1 MGAFVGMTALL
12 GNLVPIAERLG
23 YLESSICVLK
33 GDIDVLEKEF
43 PKTYSNLMGC
53 NHNRDNR
60 APIQYGKDLVASWIY
75 EDFLME
81 QLQLVGITIEGAG
94 ADKNRE
100 ILAHAKVSAASD
112 CLVIYNGKSRK
123 LEIMNDYKGY
133 WAKNR
138 CLDLRDAKYNKL
150 SNENSIFLGVA
161 PLHKK
166 YVLLDFSENVEAT
179 FIPHHPPYGFKPVYQ
194 VPISQDALKE
204 LDFTEITQEVLK
216 LF

>member
-23 YLESSICVLK
+23 YPESSICVLK

-112 CLVIYNGKSRK
+112 CLVTYNGKSRK

-166 YVLLDFSENVEAT
+166 YVLLDFSENVDAT

-204 LDFTEITQEVLK
+204 LDFTEIAQEVLK

>member
-1 MGAFVGMTALL
+1 MGAFTGMTALL

-23 YLESSICVLK
+23 YPESSICVLK

-81 QLQLVGITIEGAG
+81 QLKLVGITIEGAG

-112 CLVIYNGKSRK
+112 CLVTYNGKSRK

-133 WAKNR
+133 WANNR
-138 CLDLRDAKYNKL
+138 CLDLRDAKYEKL
-150 SNENSIFLGVA
+150 SRENSIFLGVA

-166 YVLLDFSENVEAT
+166 YVILDFSEKIEAT
-179 FIPHHPPYGFKPVYQ
+179 FIPHHPPYGFKSVYQ
-194 VPISQDALKE
+194 VPISPDALKE
-204 LDFTEITQEVLK
+204 LDFTRIANEVLG

>member
-1 MGAFVGMTALL
+1 MGAFTRMTELL
-12 GNLVPIAERLG
+12 GDLVPVATSLG
-23 YLESSICVLK
+23 YPRSSICVLK
-33 GDIDVLEKEF
+33 GDVDVLEKEF
-43 PKTYSNLMGC
+43 PMTYSNLMGC

-81 QLQLVGITIEGAG
+81 QLKLADITIEGAG

-112 CLVIYNGKSRK
+112 CLVTYNGKSRK

-133 WAKNR
+133 WANNR
-138 CLDLRDAKYNKL
+138 CLDLRDAKYEKL
-150 SNENSIFLGVA
+150 LKENSIFLGVA

-166 YVLLDFSENVEAT
+166 YIIVDFSEKIEAT
-179 FIPHHPPYGFKPVYQ
+179 LIPHHPPYGFKPVYQ
-194 VPISQDALKE
+194 VPISPDALKE
-204 LDFTEITQEVLK
+204 LDFTRIANEVLG

>member
-23 YLESSICVLK
+23 YPESSICVLK

-112 CLVIYNGKSRK
+112 CLVTYNGKSRK

-204 LDFTEITQEVLK
+204 LDFTEIAQEVLK

>member
-1 MGAFVGMTALL
+1 MGAFTGMTALL

-23 YLESSICVLK
+23 YPESSICVLK

-43 PKTYSNLMGC
+43 PKTCSNLTGC
-53 NHNRDNR
+53 KHNSDNR

-81 QLQLVGITIEGAG
+81 QLKLVGITIEGAG

-100 ILAHAKVSAASD
+100 ILAHAKVSDASD
-112 CLVIYNGKSRK
+112 CLVTYNGKSRK

-133 WAKNR
+133 WANNR
-138 CLDLRDAKYNKL
+138 CLDLRDAKYEKL
-150 SNENSIFLGVA
+150 SRENSIFLGVA

-166 YVLLDFSENVEAT
+166 YLILDFSEKIEAT
-179 FIPHHPPYGFKPVYQ
+179 FIPHHQPYGFKPVYQ

-204 LDFTEITQEVLK
+204 LDFTRIANEVLG